1 MTGDLTAY
9 YAARAGEYD
18 RIYLKPERQ
27 ADLAGLRDTVSR
39 FATGRHVLEVACG
52 TGYWTEVMAPAAASL
67 TGIDR
72 VPEVLA
78 AARARRLPPHARLL
92 EADAFDL
99 ERVPGRF
106 DAAFAGFWCSH
117 LRRDEMTRFLAGLHR
132 RLGRGARVMLLD
144 NRSCREQHAHRA
156 HGRQRRHVAGPAA
169 GRRARVR
176 DTEEPS
182 GARRGGA
189 ARPGGGRRCGA
200 RGGDGVLLARRV
212 RDVLRRQDRSIPWR

>member
-144 NRSCREQHAHRA
+144 NRN
-156 HGRQRRHVAGPAA
+156 VAGSSTPIARTDDNGDTWQVRRLDDGREFEILKNHPAP
-169 GRRARVR
+169 GEVERRVR
-176 DTEEPS
+176 E
-182 GARRGGA
+182 AGGA
-189 ARPGGGRRCGA
+189 A
-200 RGGDGVLLARRV
+200 VRV
-212 RDVLRRQDRSIPWR
+212 VEMEYYWHAVYETS